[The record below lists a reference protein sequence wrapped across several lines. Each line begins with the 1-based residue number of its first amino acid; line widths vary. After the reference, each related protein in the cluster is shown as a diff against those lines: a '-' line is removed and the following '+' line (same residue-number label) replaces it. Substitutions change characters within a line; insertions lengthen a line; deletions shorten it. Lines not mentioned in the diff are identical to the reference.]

1 MDWISII
8 YKFFRRDVLIL
19 KRNIIF
25 SILFLFIL
33 VSCKPIKIENSE
45 QAFDYVKGIKNYTS
59 DVRITFKNERN
70 EESIFLR
77 QYSCYNGSYR
87 LDLEE
92 ERIYI
97 YADDKIF
104 VEDLK
109 NKKKYFLEEN
119 FDEVYKY
126 SFLNEY
132 FKEFYD
138 DGNKKIDI
146 YGAKVNLPI
155 NNLNINSATLYL
167 DGEKFSPIRLEIFDI
182 KGNIRILVE
191 YLTFEVLEEI
201 DLQLFEY

>member
-1 MDWISII
+1 M
-8 YKFFRRDVLIL
+8 

-33 VSCKPIKIENSE
+33 VFCKPIKIENSE

-132 FKEFYD
+132 IKLIYSMDQVEYFKEFYD

-191 YLTFEVLEEI
+191 YLTFEVLEKI

>member
-1 MDWISII
+1 M
-8 YKFFRRDVLIL
+8 
-19 KRNIIF
+19 
-25 SILFLFIL
+25 
-33 VSCKPIKIENSE
+33 
-45 QAFDYVKGIKNYTS
+45 
-59 DVRITFKNERN
+59 
-70 EESIFLR
+70 R

-132 FKEFYD
+132 IKLIYSMDQVEYFKEFYD

-167 DGEKFSPIRLEIFDI
+167 DGEKLSPIRLEIFDI
-182 KGNIRILVE
+182 KGNIRILIE